1 MEDTRKANLRLVT
14 ARERSSQLG
23 KEVSTL
29 DARIAALSLELE
41 NKRTVLKAATEE
53 VEDMAARIEY
63 NLDKRNG
70 LCIRC
75 TKMSIQI
82 LCYSFFYY
90 EYQFHASQAGFIQ
103 FDRHALYFVLTPNLS
118 QFSFFT
124 ELWTTRLS
132 RTFFP
137 LLAKLLAHTR
147 CANTGKCVS
156 MKTN

>member
-14 ARERSSQLG
+14 VRERSSQLG

-70 LCIRC
+70 LCIR
-75 TKMSIQI
+75 
-82 LCYSFFYY
+82 
-90 EYQFHASQAGFIQ
+90 
-103 FDRHALYFVLTPNLS
+103 
-118 QFSFFT
+118 
-124 ELWTTRLS
+124 
-132 RTFFP
+132 
-137 LLAKLLAHTR
+137 
-147 CANTGKCVS
+147 
-156 MKTN
+156 